1 MGEVIRPP
9 WPTWRYM
16 HVPVPSDERF
26 ERDFYIKMA
35 LSYLEKAIEYSRQ
48 IGDFN
53 ERLFA
58 LERAVRDLRQPRALV
73 YKLPPARQLDLFDD
87 WLDLLEEA

>member
-1 MGEVIRPP
+1 MGEVIGPP

-16 HVPVPSDERF
+16 YVPVKATERF
-26 ERDFYIKMA
+26 ERDFYIERA

-58 LERAVRDLRQPRALV
+58 LERAVRDLRHPRALV